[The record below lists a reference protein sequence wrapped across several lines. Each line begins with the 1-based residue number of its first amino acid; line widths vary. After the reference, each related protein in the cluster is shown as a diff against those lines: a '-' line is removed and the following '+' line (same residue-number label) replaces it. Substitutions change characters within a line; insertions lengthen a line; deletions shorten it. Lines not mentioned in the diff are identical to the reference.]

1 VNRRNLFP
9 ALLVLVAMM
18 AAVSPA
24 RAQTAQQVGWS
35 SGTETVH
42 GLLYLPSGS
51 GVHPALVVIHEW
63 WGLTDWV
70 KDQAQDF
77 ARRGYVT
84 LAVDLYG
91 GQVTNNPGTAYQ
103 LMSGLSQERSVENL
117 TGAVAFLS
125 RRRDVDPHRI
135 GAVGWCMGGG
145 YAAQLAIADPNLRA
159 VVINYGELP
168 TDRTSL
174 ERIHAAV
181 LGNFGGLDQGI
192 TPADVHAF
200 AASMRSMGKSID
212 VKIYPDAG
220 HAFQNPDN
228 KTGYRPADTANA
240 KARERKFLA
249 QELKPGL

>member
-1 VNRRNLFP
+1 MNRGNLFP
-9 ALLVLVAMM
+9 ALLVVGML
-18 AAVSPA
+18 AAGSPA
-24 RAQTAQQVGWS
+24 RAQIAQQVGWS

-77 ARRGYVT
+77 ARQGYVT
-84 LAVDLYG
+84 LAVDLYS
-91 GQVTNNPGTAYQ
+91 GQVTNNPNTAYQ
-103 LMSGLSQERSVENL
+103 LMSGLSQERSIENL

-200 AASMRSMGKSID
+200 AASMQSLGKSID

-249 QELKPGL
+249 QELKPGM